1 MADMR
6 ITVLACLTML
16 LFVVGCGPR
25 KVEYK
30 IWVTNDTKAALTIGL
45 TKDGGP
51 DQDMFMTPEF
61 LALDTKIDP
70 EKTAWGVL
78 LIPGKTALPSE
89 GVVALFDDA
98 GQQAYLRVYR
108 GEINLTEVLSI
119 SRGSP
124 RRLDIPLVAGE
135 QRIVIYERDGKL
147 EARHK

>member
-1 MADMR
+1 MAVMR
-6 ITVLACLTML
+6 TTVLACLAML
-16 LFVVGCGPR
+16 FLVGCGPK

-30 IWVTNDTKAALTIGL
+30 IWITNDTKYPLTIGL

-61 LALDTKIDP
+61 LALDDRIDP

-78 LIPGKTALPSE
+78 LIPGKTAKPNE
-89 GVVALFDDA
+89 GIVGLFDEA

-119 SRGSP
+119 SRGSQ
-124 RRLDIPLVAGE
+124 RRLDIPLAAGDNH
-135 QRIVIYERDGKL
+135 IVVYEKDGRL
-147 EARHK
+147 ESRRK